1 MTGFGILVF
10 FKNLHLTD
18 FQVILGLISSFLN
31 NIVFREVL
39 DEKSYKN
46 IQLILEF
53 LRSISG
59 LTFFL
64 LYNNDLPD
72 DVIYNIAICTDDTT
86 MFLIMLSVVL
96 LSVLII
102 LLRHLICDNNYNWLL
117 SLNLVNKTMWTVA
130 RTGWFISVLKKLN
143 RFRLTCLITLKLLM

>member
-1 MTGFGILVF
+1 MRS
-10 FKNLHLTD
+10 LTR
-18 FQVILGLISSFLN
+18 ISSWCWGSLG
-31 NIVFREVL
+31 
-39 DEKSYKN
+39 
-46 IQLILEF
+46 
-53 LRSISG
+53 SIFG

-86 MFLIMLSVVL
+86 LFLIL
-96 LSVLII
+96 LSVI
-102 LLRHLICDNNYNWLL
+102 LLSMLIHLIYDNNCNWLL

-143 RFRLTCLITLKLLM
+143 RFRLTCLITLKLLMWKWMDLLLRNKHL